1 MNRKKNRGQFFTT
14 YDKVLQ
20 TLVSLIHNEGV
31 ILEPSAGRGH
41 IIKKIETTL
50 QKKVVGVELDEIE
63 VTNKVCDSE
72 IYNTNFFEFIKTD
85 ERFSTVIGNPPFVK
99 LKFVEEK
106 TLQLLPEKIPAN
118 GNLYYYF
125 IKYSADLLKESGEL
139 IFIVP
144 KEWLYNVSSKFV
156 RDYLQNN
163 GGFTHFIDCGEEK
176 LFQDADVPA
185 LCIFRF
191 QKNYKGNVK
200 FFESLDDYISNLYK
214 EKKVIFSETISFQ
227 TGNQYSHKLKDFFS
241 VKVGLVTGKEK
252 VFKKP
257 ESLVIEENCLK
268 QILTTKKIFEKYVF
282 VEQYNNFTDIPQL
295 TQNYLKLHEK
305 TLKLRKIKNFDDTNW
320 WKYGAMR
327 NYDLMLSSTPRIYG
341 LMKSREKQ
349 KFWVGEE
356 KTVFGGGVMALF
368 PNQNKN
374 INLTKVVEFLNSTEF
389 EDIMKNANMYSGNKL
404 SITPS
409 VLESLLVPNFEIS
422 FE

>member
-20 TLVSLIHNEGV
+20 TLVSLIENDGQ

-41 IIKKIETTL
+41 IIKKIESTL
-50 QKKVVGVELDEIE
+50 QKEVVGVELDNIEIS
-63 VTNKVCDSE
+63 NKVCDSE
-72 IYNTNFFEFIKTD
+72 IQNINFFEYIKTNT
-85 ERFSTVIGNPPFVK
+85 RYSTVIGNPPFVK
-99 LKFVEEK
+99 LKFVEKE
-106 TLQLLPEKIPAN
+106 TSELLPEKIPAN

-125 IKYSADLLKESGEL
+125 IKYSVELLNKNGEL

-176 LFQDADVPA
+176 LFEDADVPA

-191 QKNYKGNVK
+191 EKNYKGGVK
-200 FFESLDDYISNLYK
+200 FFECLDDFDSNIYK
-214 EKKVIFSETISFQ
+214 EKTVMFNETISFQ
-227 TGNQYSHKLKDFFS
+227 TGKQYKYKLKDFFS

-257 ESLVIEENCLK
+257 ESLILEESCSK
-268 QILTTKKIFEKYVF
+268 KILTTKKIFEKYVF
-282 VEQYNNFTDIPQL
+282 VEQYDNFTDIPEL
-295 TQNYLKLHEK
+295 TQTYLKLHEK

-327 NYDLMLSSTPRIYG
+327 NYDLMLSPTPRIYG
-341 LMKSREKQ
+341 LMKSRDKE
-349 KFWVGEE
+349 KFWLGEE
-356 KTVFGGGVMALF
+356 KTIFGGGVMGLF
-368 PNQNKN
+368 PKKDKKIDLN
-374 INLTKVVEFLNSTEF
+374 KVVEFLNSTEF
-389 EDIMKNANMYSGNKL
+389 DDIMKNANMYSGNKL

-409 VLESLLVPNFEIS
+409 VLESLSVPNFEIS
-422 FE
+422 Q